1 MAVTVSYNAL
11 ATALEKE
18 LTISVTTLE
27 DPTTFKRKLS
37 QAKHRQAIEGKLI
50 FSISPTSVK
59 DSKGELVEAF
69 VISVALSPKRSTVK
83 LLSLNKNEGL

>member
-11 ATALEKE
+11 ITELEKE

-37 QAKHRQAIEGKLI
+37 QAKHRQAIDGKLI
-50 FSISPTSVK
+50 FSVSPTMANI
-59 DSKGELVEAF
+59 DGNLEEAF

-83 LLSLNKNEGL
+83 VISLNKGAGL

>member
-27 DPTTFKRKLS
+27 DPVVFKRKLS
-37 QAKHRQAIEGKLI
+37 QAKHRQAIDGKLI
-50 FSISPTSVK
+50 FSISPTLANIN
-59 DSKGELVEAF
+59 GQMEEAF

>member
-11 ATALEKE
+11 ITELEKE

-37 QAKHRQAIEGKLI
+37 QAKHRQAIDGKLI
-50 FSISPTSVK
+50 FSVSPTMANI
-59 DSKGELVEAF
+59 DGNLEEAF

-83 LLSLNKNEGL
+83 VISLNKNEGL

>member
-11 ATALEKE
+11 ITELEKE

-37 QAKHRQAIEGKLI
+37 QAKHRQAIDGKLI
-50 FSISPTSVK
+50 FSVSPTMANI
-59 DSKGELVEAF
+59 DGNLEEAF

-83 LLSLNKNEGL
+83 VISLNKGQGL

>member
-1 MAVTVSYNAL
+1 MGVTVSYNAL
-11 ATALEKE
+11 VTELEKE

-50 FSISPTSVK
+50 FSVSSTKAVVN
-59 DSKGELVEAF
+59 GEQVDAS
-69 VISVALSPKRSTVK
+69 VISVALSAKRSTVQ
-83 LLSLNKNEGL
+83 LLTLDKKGGL